1 MNVINATDKKPAQ
14 SGLFADKSGLL
25 REGERA
31 DDLQYKGLRLIQS
44 PSAFCFGTDSILL
57 THFALPPL
65 LRAKRDARVID
76 LGSGS
81 GAITLLLAA
90 KTGLSVTGVEID
102 AEQCER
108 LERTLALNCLDRE
121 STEENMRGIGKIEV
135 VCADYLSPELSFERK
150 FDHAVCN
157 PPYFKVGSGGDP
169 RNAGATHERSADVL
183 SLAQA
188 ARRFLKFGGSFSL
201 CFPAERLSEAFCALS
216 ANSLEPKI
224 LRLVRTKAGK
234 KPYLALIRAKHGAK
248 SGLTIENDL
257 IIADNDGRYTEEVQ
271 RYYDGE

>member
-1 MNVINATDKKPAQ
+1 MKKIETTEKKPAQ
-14 SGLFADKSGLL
+14 SGLFADKSGLVL
-25 REGERA
+25 EGERA
-31 DDLQYKGLRLIQS
+31 DDLQFRGLRLIQS

-65 LRAKRDARVID
+65 LRAKKDSRIID
-76 LGSGS
+76 LGAGS
-81 GAITLLLAA
+81 GVISLLLAA
-90 KTGLSVTGVEID
+90 KTGLSVTAVEID
-102 AEQCER
+102 PDQCER
-108 LERTLALNCLDRE
+108 FARTLRLNGLDGE
-121 STEENMRGIGKIEV
+121 TAGKSAGETGRIEI
-135 VCADYLSPELSFERK
+135 VCADYLSPELKFERK

-157 PPYFKVGSGGDP
+157 PPYFKAGAGGSP
-169 RNAGATHERSADVL
+169 KHAGATHECSADIL

-201 CFPAERLSEAFCALS
+201 CFPAERLSEALCALS
-216 ANSLEPKI
+216 WNSLEPKT

-248 SGLTIENDL
+248 AGLSIENDL
-257 IIADNDGRYTEEVQ
+257 VIADEAGRYTDEVQ

>member
-1 MNVINATDKKPAQ
+1 MNTINATDKKPAQ
-14 SGLFADKSGLL
+14 SGLFADNSELL
-25 REGERA
+25 RDGERA
-31 DDLQYKGLRLIQS
+31 DDLQYKGLRIIQS

-65 LRAKRDARVID
+65 LHAKKDARIID

-81 GAITLLLAA
+81 GVISLLLAA

-102 AEQCER
+102 SEQCER
-108 LERTLALNCLDRE
+108 LERTLILNGLVGEQSEKNALD
-121 STEENMRGIGKIEV
+121 IGKIEV
-135 VCADYLSPELSFERK
+135 VCADYLSPELSFEHK

-157 PPYFKVGSGGDP
+157 PPYFRVGSGGKP
-169 RNAGATHERSADVL
+169 KNAGATHERNADIL

-188 ARRFLKFGGSFSL
+188 ARRFVKFGGSFSL

-216 ANSLEPKI
+216 ANSLEPKT
-224 LRLVRTKAGK
+224 LRLVRTKAGR

-248 SGLTIENDL
+248 SGLTVENDL
-257 IIADNDGRYTEEVQ
+257 IIADESGRYTEEVQ
-271 RYYDGE
+271 RYYNGE

>member
-1 MNVINATDKKPAQ
+1 MNIINSTDKKPAQ

-65 LRAKRDARVID
+65 LRAKKDERIID
-76 LGSGS
+76 LGAGS
-81 GAITLLLAA
+81 GVISLLLAA

-108 LERTLALNCLDRE
+108 LERTLALNGLDRDE
-121 STEENMRGIGKIEV
+121 IGKNALGIGKIAV
-135 VCADYLSPELSFERK
+135 VCADYLSPALSFERK

-157 PPYFKVGSGGDP
+157 PPYFKLGSGGSP
-169 RNAGATHERSADVL
+169 MNAGATHEKSADIL

-188 ARRFLKFGGSFSL
+188 ARRLVKFGGSFSL

-216 ANSLEPKI
+216 ANSLEPKT

-248 SGLTIENDL
+248 SGLTVENDL
-257 IIADNDGRYTEEVQ
+257 IIANEAGQYTDEVR
-271 RYYDGE
+271 RYYNGE

>member
-1 MNVINATDKKPAQ
+1 MNTINATDKKPAQ
-14 SGLFADKSGLL
+14 SGLFADNSELL
-25 REGERA
+25 RDGERV
-31 DDLQYKGLRLIQS
+31 DDLQYKGLRIIQS

-65 LRAKRDARVID
+65 LRAKRAARIID

-81 GAITLLLAA
+81 GVISLLLAA

-102 AEQCER
+102 SQQCER
-108 LERTLALNCLDRE
+108 LERTLILNGLAGEQAEKNAL
-121 STEENMRGIGKIEV
+121 GIGKIDV
-135 VCADYLSPELSFERK
+135 TCADYLSPELSFEHK

-157 PPYFKVGSGGDP
+157 PPYFRVGSGGKP
-169 RNAGATHERSADVL
+169 KNAGATHERNADIL

-188 ARRFLKFGGSFSL
+188 ARRFVKFGGSFSL

-216 ANSLEPKI
+216 ANSLEPKA
-224 LRLVRTKAGK
+224 LRLVRTKAGR

-248 SGLTIENDL
+248 SGLTVENDL
-257 IIADNDGRYTEEVQ
+257 IIADESGRYTEEVQ
-271 RYYDGE
+271 RYYNGE

>member
-1 MNVINATDKKPAQ
+1 MKTINATDKKPAQ
-14 SGLFADKSGLL
+14 SGLFADNSELL
-25 REGERA
+25 RDGERV
-31 DDLQYKGLRLIQS
+31 DDLQYKGLRIIQS

-65 LRAKRDARVID
+65 LRAKRAARIID

-81 GAITLLLAA
+81 GVISLLLAA

-102 AEQCER
+102 SEQCER
-108 LERTLALNCLDRE
+108 LERTLILNGLAGEQAEKNAL
-121 STEENMRGIGKIEV
+121 GIGKIDV
-135 VCADYLSPELSFERK
+135 TCADYLSPELSFEHK

-157 PPYFKVGSGGDP
+157 PPYFRDGSGGKP
-169 RNAGATHERSADVL
+169 KNAGATHERNADIL

-188 ARRFLKFGGSFSL
+188 ARRFVKFGGSFSL

-216 ANSLEPKI
+216 ANSLEPKA
-224 LRLVRTKAGK
+224 LRLVRTKAGR

-248 SGLTIENDL
+248 SGLTVENDL
-257 IIADNDGRYTEEVQ
+257 IIADESGRYTEEVQ
-271 RYYDGE
+271 RYYNGE